1 MRVLLIS
8 TSYPL
13 DMSDWRGIFMRH
25 LIFSLARIPALKLRV
40 WAPPGDLPGQ
50 VSSVVS
56 PVDRQWL
63 SQLMATGGIS
73 HLVRAGGWRSW
84 GAPIRL
90 LRMIGASYRKNND
103 VDVYHINW
111 LQCALPLPNNHKPA
125 LITVLGN
132 DMKLLKL
139 PFMRQLL
146 RRVMKQRK
154 VVICPNAD
162 WMQAPLQAAFGDLAE
177 IRPVSFGIDP
187 PWYAIERELHDA
199 GKTCRWIVVSRLT
212 ADKLGSLFSWAEDFF
227 RDGSRELHLFGPM
240 QEDIQVPS
248 WVHYHGSVTP
258 KQLVNEWFPRACGL
272 ITLSRHAEGRPQVML
287 EAMAAGLPIIA
298 SNLQAH
304 ASIVIDGETGKLCGS
319 AEEFGAALN
328 TLEDKQTNLRL
339 GSAAKRWV
347 MGEIGTWDDCAG
359 RYMQIYRQLL
369 GVT

>member
-154 VVICPNAD
+154 VVICPNAE
-162 WMQAPLQAAFGDLAE
+162 WMQAPLHAAFGDLAA
-177 IRPVSFGIDP
+177 IQPVSFGIDP
-187 PWYAIERELHDA
+187 SWFAVERSPHDV
-199 GKTCRWIVVSRLT
+199 CPPYRWIVVSRLT
-212 ADKLGSLFSWAEDFF
+212 ADKLGSLFSWSKNFF
-227 RDGSRELHLFGPM
+227 GDGSRELHLFGPM

-248 WVHYHGSVTP
+248 WIHYHGSATP
-258 KQLVNEWFPRACGL
+258 EQLAKEWFAHACGL

-304 ASIVIDGETGKLCGS
+304 ASILVDGETGKLCGS
-319 AEEFGAALN
+319 VEEFGAALR
-328 TLEDKQTNLRL
+328 TLEDDQANQRL
-339 GSAAKRWV
+339 GNAAKRWV
-347 MGEIGTWDDCAG
+347 VREIGTWDDCAE
-359 RYMQIYRQLL
+359 RYMQIYRLLL